1 MKLPRSS
8 PFILA
13 TLGLLVLALAASS
26 CGSDPPPPKTP
37 AEKPAVALSPV
48 PQNPDERHLTDVK
61 QITLAGENAE
71 AYWSWSGRELILQSR
86 TGDNDCDRIYRMPLA
101 SVFGLPPGSRET
113 VPPLIPVSNG
123 KGATTCSF
131 FLPGDQKV
139 IYASTQLGGDAC
151 PPKPDHSQGYVWALY
166 DSYDI
171 FKADSDGKNPVRL
184 TDAKGYDA
192 EGTVCS
198 KDGSIVFTSLRD
210 GDIELYR
217 MDADGKNVKRL
228 TNTPG
233 YDGGAFFNADCSK
246 IVWRASRP
254 KPGKELDDF
263 KALLAKNP
271 PLVRPSKLELY
282 VANADGSDAQQITY
296 LDAASFAPYWHP
308 SQKRILFSSNTGDP
322 KGREFDVFAVNV
334 DGTGLERITYA
345 GGFDGFPMFSPDGKL
360 LAFSSNRATPAGK
373 HDTNVFVARWVD
385 EVAGG
390 PKIIETGADRIKKDI
405 VWLADPA
412 REGRGVGLP
421 GLEQSGAYIEERMKS
436 LGLQPLWPTNAPA
449 ADAKAKDKSPD
460 MPESGYRQ
468 PFPVV
473 TQLKQEDT
481 TRVEVGGKAL
491 GKDDYVVLGYSPA
504 KANVAGDLVF
514 ANYGIINKDAK
525 IDDYEKL
532 DVKKKIVVV
541 RRFVPDSAAFATPDA
556 QRRFGDIRRKA
567 FWAREKGAVGLI
579 VVDDPAAP
587 PRPGPDWKAPEEARL
602 PGLQPEG
609 YSDAGLPVVVL
620 KRSVGHPLI
629 EKLEKKQAEN
639 AKLAIALTPVSSAAF
654 NVAGRLVA
662 SPKDGKKLPGVVVI
676 GAHYDHLGKGGRYSL
691 APHSEDAHVGA
702 DDNASGA
709 ATLLEV
715 ARELAAK
722 KDELKR
728 DVVFVAFSGEESGV
742 LGSAHFVHRWI
753 DAYNKD
759 ASGKAKEAKDPKDQP
774 KGRVIKLTPTLL
786 DVYAML
792 NMDMVGRMRDN
803 RLQILGAETATEWQG
818 MVETACSAAKVT
830 CAASGDGYGP
840 SDQINFF
847 SGGAP
852 VLHFFT
858 GTHTDYHKPSD
869 TADKINAAGAMQ
881 TGKICA
887 SIALAASQ
895 REQPLT
901 FKSDAQGPA
910 PHGDM
915 RSFNASLGTIPD
927 YGGPGAGK
935 KGVLLSGVR
944 PGGGAE
950 KGGMRKGDILIRLG
964 KSEIAS
970 VEDLMFVL
978 NSSKPGET
986 VPAVVIRDGKEVKLE
1001 VTFQESQRPK

>member
-1 MKLPRSS
+1 MKRVFFLGPV
-8 PFILA
+8 
-13 TLGLLVLALAASS
+13 GLLLLINACS
-26 CGSDPPPPKTP
+26 G
-37 AEKPAVALSPV
+37 EKPAPQVPVEAPKIPLSPV
-48 PQNPDERHLTDVK
+48 PVVPNETHLQDLK

-71 AYWSWSGRELILQSR
+71 AYWSWSGRDLILQSR
-86 TGDNDCDRIYRMPLA
+86 TGDMECDRIYRMPLG
-101 SVFGLPPGSRET
+101 SVLGVPPGGRET
-113 VPPLIPVSNG
+113 VPPLVPVSDG
-123 KGATTCSF
+123 KGATTCSY

-139 IYASTQLGGDAC
+139 IYASTELGGDKC

-171 FKADSDGKNPVRL
+171 FSADADGKNIKRL
-184 TDAKGYDA
+184 TDTKGYDA
-192 EGTVCS
+192 EGTVCG

-210 GDIELYR
+210 GDIDLYR

-254 KPGKELDDF
+254 KPGKELDDYQN
-263 KALLAKNP
+263 LLKQNP
-271 PLVRPSKLELY
+271 PLVRPSKLELM

-308 SQKRILFSSNTGDP
+308 SQKRILFSSNYGDP
-322 KGREFDVFAVNV
+322 KGREFDIWAVNV
-334 DGTGLERITYA
+334 DGSALERITHA
-345 GGFDGFPMFSPDGKL
+345 PGFDGFPMFSPDGKL
-360 LAFSSNRATPAGK
+360 LAFSSNRATAPGK
-373 HDTNVFVARWVD
+373 HDTNVFLARWND
-385 EVAGG
+385 GG
-390 PKIIETGADRIKKDI
+390 DAKIQETGADRIKKDI
-405 VWLADPA
+405 YWLADPA
-412 REGRGVGLP
+412 REGRGVGTA
-421 GLEQSGAYIEERMKS
+421 GLEASGAYIEERMKA
-436 LGLQPLWPTNAPA
+436 LDFVPEG
-449 ADAKAKDKSPD
+449 DKN
-460 MPESGYRQ
+460 GFRQ
-468 PFPVV
+468 SFAV
-473 TQLKQEDT
+473 TTSLKQEDAT
-481 TRVEVGGKAL
+481 ALEIGGKAL
-491 GKDDYVVLGYSPA
+491 AKDDYAVLGYSPL
-504 KANVAGDLVF
+504 KANVTGDMVF
-514 ANYGIINKDAK
+514 AEYGITSKDAPAH
-525 IDDYEKL
+525 DDYAKL
-532 DVKKKIVVV
+532 DVKKKVVVV
-541 RRFVPDSAAFATPDA
+541 RRFVPDDKDFNTPEM

-567 FWAREKGAVGLI
+567 FWAREKGAAALV
-579 VVDDPAAP
+579 VVDDPAP
-587 PRPGPDWKAPEEARL
+587 PSPKPADWKAPDEARL

-609 YSDAGLPVVVL
+609 YSDAGLPVIVL
-620 KRSVGHPLI
+620 KRAAGQPLI
-629 EKLEKKQAEN
+629 EKLAKKQPVR
-639 AKLAIALTPVSSAAF
+639 AKIKVALTPVASQAF

-662 SPKDGKKLPGVVVI
+662 EPKDGKKYPGVIVI

-691 APHSEDAHVGA
+691 SPHSEEFHVGA
-702 DDNASGA
+702 DDNASGT

-715 ARELAAK
+715 AKDLAARRT
-722 KDELKR
+722 ELKR

-742 LGSAHFVHRWI
+742 LGSAHFVQEWI
-753 DAYNKD
+753 KWANEH
-759 ASGKAKEAKDPKDQP
+759 AP
-774 KGRVIKLTPTLL
+774 KGTKPSTKLT

-803 RLQILGAETATEWQG
+803 RLQVLGAETATEWNS
-818 MVETACSAAKVT
+818 MIETACGANRVL

-847 SGGAP
+847 SAGAP

-869 TADKINAAGAMQ
+869 TPDKINAAGAMQ
-881 TGKICA
+881 TGKILA
-887 SIALAASQ
+887 DVALAASL
-895 REQPLT
+895 REAPLT

-944 PGGGAE
+944 PGGAAE
-950 KGGMRKGDILIRLG
+950 KGGMRKGDVLIRLG

-986 VPAVVIRDGKEVKLE
+986 VPAVVLRDGKEVKLE
-1001 VTFQESQRPK
+1001 VTFQESQRPR